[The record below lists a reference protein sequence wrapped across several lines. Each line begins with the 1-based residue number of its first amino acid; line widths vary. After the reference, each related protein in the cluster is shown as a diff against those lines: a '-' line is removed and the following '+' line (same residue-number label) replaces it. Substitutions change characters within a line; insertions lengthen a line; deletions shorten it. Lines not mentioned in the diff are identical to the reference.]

1 MLWTIALVVCIC
13 CWQFGH
19 NLWFRTSTVICA
31 SGVVIGLLLLVWE
44 FFDRSDYR
52 RLGK

>member
-1 MLWTIALVVCIC
+1 VDDRTRGLHL
-13 CWQFGH
+13 GH